1 MKLFLV
7 SLGCDKN
14 LVDSEKLLGR
24 FTEQGYTLTDDEY
37 EADVIVINTCAFI
50 HDAKE
55 ESIDTILEMA
65 EHKKDGNLKKLIVTG
80 CLSERYK
87 DEFKKELP
95 EVDEIIPMK
104 ELFNIKADRIIS
116 TPGHYAHLK
125 IAEGCNKNCAYC
137 VIPSIRGKYVSY
149 PMEELVKEAE
159 GLASCGVK
167 ELILVAQ
174 ETTMYGVDLYGKK
187 SLHILLNKLS
197 KIEGLKWIRIMYCY
211 PEEIYDELIEEIKTN
226 EKVCHYIDM
235 PIQHA
240 SDEVLRNM
248 NRRTNKA
255 ELTERINKL
264 REEIPD
270 IVLRTT
276 LICGFPGET
285 EENHKELKDF
295 VKTIKFDRLGVFTFS
310 PEEGTKAYDMDN
322 QIDED
327 VKVKYKDDIMSVS
340 ENVIAKK
347 GKERIGKTFTCIVE
361 GKVPD
366 EDTYIARSYMD
377 APDIDGY
384 VFFECNHELL
394 TGAFVEVKI
403 TGASE
408 YDLMGELKNELT

>member
-24 FTEQGYTLTDDEY
+24 FKEQGYTLTDDEF
-37 EADVIVINTCAFI
+37 EADIIVINTCAFI

-55 ESIDTILEMA
+55 ESINTILEMA
-65 EHKKDGNLKKLIVTG
+65 EHKNDGNLKKLIVTG
-80 CLSERYK
+80 CLSERYH
-87 DEFKKELP
+87 DEFAKELP

-104 ELFNIKADRIIS
+104 ELFAINSERILS

-137 VIPSIRGKYVSY
+137 VIPSIRGQYVSY
-149 PMEELVKEAE
+149 PMEDLVKEAE
-159 GLASCGVK
+159 KLASRGVK

-187 SLHILLNKLS
+187 SLHILLRKLS
-197 KIEGLKWIRIMYCY
+197 EIDGIRWIRIMYCY
-211 PEEIYDELIEEIKTN
+211 PEEIYDELINEIKN
-226 EKVCHYIDM
+226 NDKICHYLDM

-240 SDEVLRNM
+240 SDEVLRSM

-255 ELTERINKL
+255 ELTERIAKI
-264 REEIPD
+264 RAEIPD
-270 IVLRTT
+270 ITLRTT

-285 EENHKELKDF
+285 EEDHKELVKF
-295 VKTIKFDRLGVFTFS
+295 VKDMQFDRLGCFTFS

-327 VKVKYKDDIMSVS
+327 VKEAYKDEIMSVS
-340 ENVIAKK
+340 EKVIMKK
-347 GKERIGKTFTCIVE
+347 NESRIGQTLVCMVE

-384 VFFECNHELL
+384 IFVECDHELL
-394 TGAFVEVKI
+394 TGTFITVHI
-403 TGASE
+403 TGAYE
-408 YDLMGELKNELT
+408 YDLLGELENELT

>member
-1 MKLFLV
+1 MKLMLI

-14 LVDSEKLLGR
+14 LVDSERLLGHYKNTG
-24 FTEQGYTLTDDEY
+24 FELTDDEY
-37 EADVIVINTCAFI
+37 EAEVIVINTCAFI

-55 ESIDTILEMA
+55 ESINTILEMA
-65 EHKKDGNLKKLIVTG
+65 EHKNDGKLKKLIVTG
-80 CLSERYK
+80 CLSERYM

-95 EVDEIIPMK
+95 EVDEVIPLK
-104 ELFNIKADRIIS
+104 ELFNIKADRIVS
-116 TPGHYAHLK
+116 TPGHFAHLK

-149 PMEELVKEAE
+149 PMEDLVKEAE
-159 GLASCGVK
+159 ELVSRGVK

-187 SLHILLNKLS
+187 SLHILLRELS
-197 KIEGLKWIRIMYCY
+197 KIEDLRWIRIMYCY
-211 PEEIYDELIEEIKTN
+211 PEEIYDELIEEMKNNDKI
-226 EKVCHYIDM
+226 CHYLDM

-240 SDEVLRNM
+240 SDKVLRNM

-255 ELTERINKL
+255 ELIERINRL
-264 REEIPD
+264 RKEIPD

-285 EENHKELKDF
+285 DEDHEELKEF
-295 VKTIKFDRLGVFTFS
+295 VRDMHFDRLGVFTFS
-310 PEEGTKAYDMDN
+310 PEEGTKAFDMDN

-327 VKVKYKDDIMSVS
+327 VKVQYKDEIMEIS
-340 ENVIAKK
+340 EDVIFEKNK
-347 GKERIGKTFTCIVE
+347 TRIGKTYTCIVE

-366 EDTYIARSYMD
+366 KDTYIARSYMD

-384 VFFECNHELL
+384 VFFECDKELL
-394 TGAFVEVKI
+394 TGTFVNIKVTK
-403 TGASE
+403 AYE
-408 YDLMGELKNELT
+408 YDLMGELENELT

>member
-24 FTEQGYTLTDDEY
+24 FKEQGYTLTDDES
-37 EADVIVINTCAFI
+37 EADIIVINTCAFI

-55 ESIDTILEMA
+55 ESINTILEMA

-80 CLSERYK
+80 CLSERYH
-87 DEFKKELP
+87 DEFAKELP
-95 EVDEIIPMK
+95 EVDEIIPMQ
-104 ELFNIKADRIIS
+104 ELFTLNSERILS

-149 PMEELVKEAE
+149 PLEDLVKEAE
-159 GLASCGVK
+159 KLAEYGVK

-174 ETTMYGVDLYGKK
+174 ETTMYGVDLYGRK
-187 SLHILLNKLS
+187 SLHILLRKLS
-197 KIEGLKWIRIMYCY
+197 EIQGIRWIRIMYCY
-211 PEEIYDELIEEIKTN
+211 PEEIYDELIDEMKNN
-226 EKVCHYIDM
+226 EKICHYLDM

-240 SDEVLRNM
+240 SDDVLHAM

-255 ELTERINKL
+255 ELTERIAKI

-270 IVLRTT
+270 ITLRTT

-285 EENHKELKDF
+285 EENHKELVKF
-295 VKTIKFDRLGVFTFS
+295 VKDMQFDRLGCFTFS
-310 PEEGTKAYDMDN
+310 PEEGTKAFDMDN
-322 QIDED
+322 QIEED
-327 VKVKYKDDIMSVS
+327 IKETYKDEIMSVS
-340 ENVIAKK
+340 EKVIMKK
-347 GKERIGKTFTCIVE
+347 NKSRIGKRLTCIVE

-384 VFFECNHELL
+384 VFVECDHELL
-394 TGAFVEVKI
+394 TGEFINVRI
-403 TGASE
+403 TGAYE
-408 YDLMGELKNELT
+408 YDLLGELENELT

>member
-1 MKLFLV
+1 MKLFLA

-24 FTEQGYTLTDDEY
+24 FIEQGYTLTDDEY

-149 PMEELVKEAE
+149 PMEDLVKEAE
-159 GLASCGVK
+159 GLASRGVK

-322 QIDED
+322 QIEED

-340 ENVIAKK
+340 EKVIAKK

-394 TGAFVEVKI
+394 TGAFVNVKI

-408 YDLMGELKNELT
+408 YDLLGELRDELT

>member
-1 MKLFLV
+1 MKLFLA

-24 FTEQGYTLTDDEY
+24 FIEQGYTLTDDEY

-149 PMEELVKEAE
+149 PMEDLVKEAE
-159 GLASCGVK
+159 GLASRGVK

-255 ELTERINKL
+255 ELMERINKL

-322 QIDED
+322 QIEED

-340 ENVIAKK
+340 EKVIAKK

-394 TGAFVEVKI
+394 TGAFVNVKI

-408 YDLMGELKNELT
+408 YDLLGELRDELT

>member
-24 FTEQGYTLTDDEY
+24 FKEQGYTLTDDEF

-55 ESIDTILEMA
+55 ESINTILEMA

-80 CLSERYK
+80 CLSERYH
-87 DEFKKELP
+87 DEFANELP

-104 ELFNIKADRIIS
+104 ELFSIDGERILS

-149 PMEELVKEAE
+149 PMEDLVKEAE
-159 GLASCGVK
+159 KLAKYGVK

-187 SLHILLNKLS
+187 SLHLLLRKLS
-197 KIEGLKWIRIMYCY
+197 EIDGIKWIRIMYCY
-211 PEEIYDELIEEIKTN
+211 PEEIYDELIDEIKNN
-226 EKVCHYIDM
+226 EKVCHYLDM

-240 SDEVLRNM
+240 SDEVLKAM
-248 NRRTNKA
+248 NRRTNKT
-255 ELTERINKL
+255 ELTERIAKI
-264 REEIPD
+264 REAIPD
-270 IVLRTT
+270 ITLRTT

-285 EENHKELKDF
+285 EDNHKELVKF
-295 VKTIKFDRLGVFTFS
+295 VKDMQFDRLGCFTFS
-310 PEEGTKAYDMDN
+310 PEEGTKAFDMDN
-322 QIDED
+322 QIEED
-327 VKVKYKDDIMSVS
+327 VKEAYKDEIMAVS
-340 ENVIAKK
+340 EKVIKK
-347 GKERIGKTFTCIVE
+347 KNKSRIGKTLICMVE

-384 VFFECNHELL
+384 VFVDCDHELL
-394 TGAFVEVKI
+394 TGDFIKVRV
-403 TGASE
+403 TGAYE
-408 YDLMGELKNELT
+408 YDLLGELENELT

>member
-1 MKLFLV
+1 MKLFLA

-24 FTEQGYTLTDDEY
+24 FIEQGYTLTDDEY

-149 PMEELVKEAE
+149 PIEDLVKEAG
-159 GLASCGVK
+159 GLASRGVK

-322 QIDED
+322 QIEED

-340 ENVIAKK
+340 EKVIAKK

-384 VFFECNHELL
+384 VFFECDHELL
-394 TGAFVEVKI
+394 TGAFVNVKI

-408 YDLMGELKNELT
+408 YDLLGELKNELT

>member
-149 PMEELVKEAE
+149 PMEDLVKEAE
-159 GLASCGVK
+159 GLAARGVK

-174 ETTMYGVDLYGKK
+174 ETTMYGIDLYGKK

-197 KIEGLKWIRIMYCY
+197 KIEGFKWIRIMYCY

-226 EKVCHYIDM
+226 EKVCHYVDM

-295 VKTIKFDRLGVFTFS
+295 VKSIKFDRLGVFTFS

-340 ENVIAKK
+340 EKVIAKK
-347 GKERIGKTFTCIVE
+347 GIERIGKTFTCIVE

-377 APDIDGY
+377 APDIDGF

-394 TGAFVEVKI
+394 TGAFVDVKI

-408 YDLMGELKNELT
+408 YDLLGELKNELT

>member
-1 MKLFLV
+1 

-50 HDAKE
+50 NDAKE

>member
-1 MKLFLV
+1 MKLFLA

-24 FTEQGYTLTDDEY
+24 FIEQGYTLTDDEY
-37 EADVIVINTCAFI
+37 EADVIVVNTCAFI

-149 PMEELVKEAE
+149 PMEDLVKEAE
-159 GLASCGVK
+159 GLASRGVK

-340 ENVIAKK
+340 EKVIAKK

-384 VFFECNHELL
+384 VFFECDHELL
-394 TGAFVEVKI
+394 TGAFVNVKI
-403 TGASE
+403 TGVSE
-408 YDLMGELKNELT
+408 YDLLGELRDELT

>member
-1 MKLFLV
+1 MKLFLA

-24 FTEQGYTLTDDEY
+24 FIEQGYTLTDDEY

-104 ELFNIKADRIIS
+104 ELFDIKADRIIS

-149 PMEELVKEAE
+149 PMEDLVKEAE
-159 GLASCGVK
+159 DLASRGVK

-255 ELTERINKL
+255 ELTEKINKL

-340 ENVIAKK
+340 EKVIAKK
-347 GKERIGKTFTCIVE
+347 GIERIGKTFTCIVE
-361 GKVPD
+361 GKVPN

-408 YDLMGELKNELT
+408 YDLLGELKNELT

>member
-1 MKLFLV
+1 MKLFLA

-24 FTEQGYTLTDDEY
+24 FIEQGYTLTDDEY

-149 PMEELVKEAE
+149 PMEDLVKEAE
-159 GLASCGVK
+159 GLASRGVK

-327 VKVKYKDDIMSVS
+327 VKVKYKDDIMSIS
-340 ENVIAKK
+340 EKVIAKK

-384 VFFECNHELL
+384 VFFECDHELL

-408 YDLMGELKNELT
+408 YDLLGELRDELT

>member
-1 MKLFLV
+1 MKLFLA

-24 FTEQGYTLTDDEY
+24 FIEQGYTLTDDEY

-104 ELFNIKADRIIS
+104 ELFDIKADRIIS

-149 PMEELVKEAE
+149 PMEDLVKEAE
-159 GLASCGVK
+159 DLASRGVK

-174 ETTMYGVDLYGKK
+174 ETTMFGVDLYGKK

-226 EKVCHYIDM
+226 KKVCHYIDM

-255 ELTERINKL
+255 ELTE
-264 REEIPD
+264 
-270 IVLRTT
+270 
-276 LICGFPGET
+276 
-285 EENHKELKDF
+285 
-295 VKTIKFDRLGVFTFS
+295 
-310 PEEGTKAYDMDN
+310 
-322 QIDED
+322 
-327 VKVKYKDDIMSVS
+327 
-340 ENVIAKK
+340 
-347 GKERIGKTFTCIVE
+347 
-361 GKVPD
+361 
-366 EDTYIARSYMD
+366 
-377 APDIDGY
+377 
-384 VFFECNHELL
+384 
-394 TGAFVEVKI
+394 
-403 TGASE
+403 
-408 YDLMGELKNELT
+408 

>member
-1 MKLFLV
+1 MKLFLA

-24 FTEQGYTLTDDEY
+24 FIEQGYTLTDDEY

-149 PMEELVKEAE
+149 PMEDLVKEAE
-159 GLASCGVK
+159 GLVSRGVK

-322 QIDED
+322 QIEED

-340 ENVIAKK
+340 EKVIAKK

-384 VFFECNHELL
+384 VFFECDHELL

-408 YDLMGELKNELT
+408 YDLLGELKNELT

>member
-24 FTEQGYTLTDDEY
+24 FKEQGYTLADDES
-37 EADVIVINTCAFI
+37 EADIIVINTCAFI

-55 ESIDTILEMA
+55 ESINTILEMA
-65 EHKKDGNLKKLIVTG
+65 EHKKDGKLKKLIVTG
-80 CLSERYK
+80 CLSERYH
-87 DEFKKELP
+87 DEFAKELP

-104 ELFNIKADRIIS
+104 ELFTLNSERILS

-149 PMEELVKEAE
+149 PLENLVKEAE
-159 GLASCGVK
+159 KLAEYGVK

-174 ETTMYGVDLYGKK
+174 ETTMYGVDLYGRK
-187 SLHILLNKLS
+187 SLHILLRKLS
-197 KIEGLKWIRIMYCY
+197 EIQGIRWIRIMYCY
-211 PEEIYDELIEEIKTN
+211 PEEIYDELIDEMKNN
-226 EKVCHYIDM
+226 EKICHYLDM

-240 SDEVLRNM
+240 SDEVLHDM

-255 ELTERINKL
+255 ELTERIAKI

-270 IVLRTT
+270 ITLRTT

-285 EENHKELKDF
+285 EENHKELVKF
-295 VKTIKFDRLGVFTFS
+295 VKDMQFDRLGCFTFS
-310 PEEGTKAYDMDN
+310 PEEGTKAFDMDN
-322 QIDED
+322 QIEED
-327 VKVKYKDDIMSVS
+327 IKEAYKDEIMSVS
-340 ENVIAKK
+340 EKVIMKK
-347 GKERIGKTFTCIVE
+347 NKSRIGNKLTCIVE

-384 VFFECNHELL
+384 VFVECDHELL
-394 TGAFVEVKI
+394 TGEFINVRI
-403 TGASE
+403 TGAYE
-408 YDLMGELKNELT
+408 YDLLGELENELT

>member
-1 MKLFLV
+1 MKLFLA

-24 FTEQGYTLTDDEY
+24 FIEQGYTLTDDEY

-149 PMEELVKEAE
+149 PMEDLVKEAV
-159 GLASCGVK
+159 GLASRGVK

-340 ENVIAKK
+340 EKVIAKK

-384 VFFECNHELL
+384 VFFECDHELL
-394 TGAFVEVKI
+394 TGAFVNVKI

-408 YDLMGELKNELT
+408 YDLLGELRDELT

>member
-24 FTEQGYTLTDDEY
+24 FKEQGYTLTDDES
-37 EADVIVINTCAFI
+37 EADIIVINTCAFI

-55 ESIDTILEMA
+55 ESINTILEMA

-80 CLSERYK
+80 CLSERYH
-87 DEFKKELP
+87 DEFAKELP

-104 ELFNIKADRIIS
+104 ELFTLNSERILS

-149 PMEELVKEAE
+149 PLEDLVKEAE
-159 GLASCGVK
+159 KLAEYGVK

-174 ETTMYGVDLYGKK
+174 ETTMYGVDLYGRK
-187 SLHILLNKLS
+187 SLHILLRKLS
-197 KIEGLKWIRIMYCY
+197 EIQGIRWIRIMYCY
-211 PEEIYDELIEEIKTN
+211 PEEIYDELIDEMKNN
-226 EKVCHYIDM
+226 EKICHYLDM

-240 SDEVLRNM
+240 SDEVLHAM

-255 ELTERINKL
+255 ELTERIAKI

-270 IVLRTT
+270 ITLRTT

-285 EENHKELKDF
+285 EENHKELVKF
-295 VKTIKFDRLGVFTFS
+295 VKDMQFDRLGCFTFS
-310 PEEGTKAYDMDN
+310 PEEGTKAFDMDN
-322 QIDED
+322 QIEED
-327 VKVKYKDDIMSVS
+327 IKEAYKDEIMSVS
-340 ENVIAKK
+340 EKVIMKK
-347 GKERIGKTFTCIVE
+347 NKSRIGKKLTCIVE

-384 VFFECNHELL
+384 VFVECDQELL
-394 TGAFVEVKI
+394 TGEFINVRI
-403 TGASE
+403 TGAYE
-408 YDLMGELKNELT
+408 YDLLGELENELT